1 MLTTNVYRPHLPKS
15 LLYLILF
22 SQVLGIF
29 TLMCDRDF
37 NYFFFQIVQVVKW
50 DFPWLREAACI
61 LIARSVDMNSAVDV
75 LRCLILKE

>member
-1 MLTTNVYRPHLPKS
+1 MQATSPNHACERVRS
-15 LLYLILF
+15 ILF
-22 SQVLGIF
+22 CFHRSYGIF
-29 TLMCDRDF
+29 TLKCDRDF
-37 NYFFFQIVQVVKW
+37 NFFFQIVQVVKW

>member
-1 MLTTNVYRPHLPKS
+1 MYTGHISQSCLWKS
-15 LLYLILF
+15 SLYLILF

-29 TLMCDRDF
+29 TLICDRDF
-37 NYFFFQIVQVVKW
+37 NFFFQIVQVVKW